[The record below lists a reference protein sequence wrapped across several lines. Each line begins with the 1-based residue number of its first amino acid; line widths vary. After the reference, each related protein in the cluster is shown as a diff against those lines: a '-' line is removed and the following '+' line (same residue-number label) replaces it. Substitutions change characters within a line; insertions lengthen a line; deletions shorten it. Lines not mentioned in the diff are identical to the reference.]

1 MNQFKKAKQKALESG
16 HHIENVADLK
26 TAGVKTVE
34 PINSSAAFTSSNVKS
49 QESTKSEST
58 VKIPEEMTTENLE
71 VENNPTEKEILNTS
85 NNIEVSINKIET
97 STVISSSPDNLDS
110 QATTLEEPVIEK
122 TIVEEPVVKETV
134 LEEVLPLP
142 EVHSPVPDKIVEKT
156 LPANDVI
163 HNSVN
168 VLPTPTEP
176 TVTPIIQEQQPTVV
190 VQQQTPVVEMESPQ
204 SVKYI
209 EVQPQPAVSVTKSNK
224 KSVPNIFAPKGEAKS
239 MRKSLVLKPTSVK
252 IAENYCAKNGGSF
265 NELIQTL
272 LDNFIDEYG
281 L

>member
-26 TAGVKTVE
+26 TAGVKTAE
-34 PINSSAAFTSSNVKS
+34 PINNSAALTSSNVKS
-49 QESTKSEST
+49 QESTKSESI
-58 VKIPEEMTTENLE
+58 VKIPEETKIENSE
-71 VENNPTEKEILNTS
+71 VKNNPTEKEILNTS
-85 NNIEVSINKIET
+85 NNIEASINKNEA
-97 STVISSSPDNLDS
+97 STVVSSSPDNLDS
-110 QATTLEEPVIEK
+110 QATTIAEPVIEK
-122 TIVEEPVVKETV
+122 TIVEEPVAKEAV

-142 EVHSPVPDKIVEKT
+142 EVHSPVPDKIVET
-156 LPANDVI
+156 PLPTNDAI
-163 HNSVN
+163 HNTIN

-176 TVTPIIQEQQPTVV
+176 VVTPIIQEQQPTVV
-190 VQQQTPVVEMESPQ
+190 VQHPTPVVEVEAPQ
-204 SVKYI
+204 SVNYV
-209 EVQPQPAVSVTKSNK
+209 EVQPQPAVSATKSNK